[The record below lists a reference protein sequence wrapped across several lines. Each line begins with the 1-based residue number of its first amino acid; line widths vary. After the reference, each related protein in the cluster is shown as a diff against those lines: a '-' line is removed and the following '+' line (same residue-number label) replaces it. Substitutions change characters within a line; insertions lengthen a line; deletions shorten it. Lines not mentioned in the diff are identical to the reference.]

1 MIGVTPFA
9 SILQSLVE
17 RVRRGEEVGQLRRL
31 DFIWVN
37 REYRSLEWFLLL
49 LRDLE
54 SAVFT
59 NFLTVQL
66 FVSSGPSTQ
75 NDDTISLAL
84 ALDLLYQKSRR
95 DALTGLMMMMIMTMS
110 MMMMML
116 TMFLTMMMM
125 MLTMFMTMTMLTMM
139 ILTMMML
146 TVMMMMMKGLRT
158 RCSPGRPKWS
168 EVLTEISEKSA
179 HQVRSEKYIALP
191 HYFPISGD
199 ALLLRGSTG
208 GGRHPASL

>member
-1 MIGVTPFA
+1 MTPFA

-17 RVRRGEEVGQLRRL
+17 RVRRGGEVGQLRRL

-95 DALTGLMMMMIMTMS
+95 DALTGLMMIMTMMISTMITTMMIMAMIMTM
-110 MMMMML
+110 MTL
-116 TMFLTMMMM
+116 TMIMIVTTTMI
-125 MLTMFMTMTMLTMM
+125 TTIM
-139 ILTMMML
+139 ILH
-146 TVMMMMMKGLRT
+146 V
-158 RCSPGRPKWS
+158 S
-168 EVLTEISEKSA
+168 
-179 HQVRSEKYIALP
+179 
-191 HYFPISGD
+191 
-199 ALLLRGSTG
+199 
-208 GGRHPASL
+208 